1 MDQIE
6 DFDQQASILLEKS
19 RGPPGLSQSLHASSL
34 NASTSYIVDNIS
46 SKILSIEERLNTCD
60 SIYRLATQSNT
71 AREKEKREQFQV
83 FIDKANQIDQ
93 QISKIDEKTNSL
105 DLMIQNMVH
114 KEVEEYN
121 KINETNSKVE
131 TAISQLNNRLD
142 TIQVQF
148 LEGSKKS
155 QKEIKK
161 LKLEIQMSK
170 AQKQD
175 DGRIDEII
183 AQLSEIKRRQ
193 MSMLD
198 LLNTFRGKNFPD
210 FQNVNNQL
218 SQLWTQISIKRSE
231 APK

>member
-19 RGPPGLSQSLHASSL
+19 KGPPGLSQSLHASSL

-46 SKILSIEERLNTCD
+46 SKIMSIEERLNTCD

-83 FIDKANQIDQ
+83 FIDKANEIDQ
-93 QISKIDEKTNSL
+93 QISRIDAKTNSL
-105 DLMIQNMVH
+105 DLLIQNLVH

-121 KINETNSKVE
+121 KINETTSKVE
-131 TAISQLNNRLD
+131 NAITQLNNRLD

-155 QKEIKK
+155 QKDLKK
-161 LKLEIQMSK
+161 LKLETQLAK
-170 AQKQD
+170 TQKHD
-175 DGRIDEII
+175 DGRVDEIM

-198 LLNTFRGKNFPD
+198 LLNTLRGKNFPD

>member
-155 QKEIKK
+155 QKEMKK

>member
-1 MDQIE
+1 M
-6 DFDQQASILLEKS
+6 
-19 RGPPGLSQSLHASSL
+19 
-34 NASTSYIVDNIS
+34 
-46 SKILSIEERLNTCD
+46 
-60 SIYRLATQSNT
+60 
-71 AREKEKREQFQV
+71 
-83 FIDKANQIDQ
+83 
-93 QISKIDEKTNSL
+93 
-105 DLMIQNMVH
+105 
-114 KEVEEYN
+114 
-121 KINETNSKVE
+121 
-131 TAISQLNNRLD
+131 
-142 TIQVQF
+142 
-148 LEGSKKS
+148 
-155 QKEIKK
+155 KK